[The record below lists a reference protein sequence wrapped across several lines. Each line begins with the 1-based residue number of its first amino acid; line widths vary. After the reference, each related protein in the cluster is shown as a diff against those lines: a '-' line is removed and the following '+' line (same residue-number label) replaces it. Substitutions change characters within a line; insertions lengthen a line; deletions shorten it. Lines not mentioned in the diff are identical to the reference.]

1 MAHSSEV
8 GAQGSNLSLGLKHLP
23 FKPCSDFPESLT
35 DDSGKVSK
43 TKFMFTIWTFLLNYN
58 SNWASVF
65 VKWLAL
71 NILLYILH
79 IESLIHIL

>member
-43 TKFMFTIWTFLLNYN
+43 TKFMFTI
-58 SNWASVF
+58 
-65 VKWLAL
+65 
-71 NILLYILH
+71 
-79 IESLIHIL
+79 